1 MATDTTQAVR
11 QAIANYAE
19 SVNRAD
25 TALAAE
31 IWLTDQRGIVHP
43 PTRARTRLER
53 NP

>member
-31 IWLTDQRGIVHP
+31 IWLTDQRASFIHP
-43 PTRARTRLER
+43 RGHETRLER